1 MSMARDAEIPLTN
14 LARMTNALGRG
25 LCLPVQLADTRQVGF
40 VVRID
45 DAPFGPVAVVH
56 LPEGRFVRV
65 VYRDP
70 DELTL
75 ITPDDSV
82 RVQ

>member
-25 LCLPVQLADTRQVGF
+25 LCLPVKLADTRQVGF